1 MLKDKNFLDD
11 LLILSCDEGYS
22 VSKPYLEKG

>member
-1 MLKDKNFLDD
+1 MERIGGSMLKDKNFLDD

-22 VSKPYLEKG
+22 V